1 MKKPTG
7 FIALALLLLLVAE
20 ATAAAGEDFA
30 AANRLYEQGR
40 YAEALPVYLE
50 VARRAPSGR
59 GGATADWQVLYNIAN
74 CHYKLGNYLQ
84 AKIHYLQARRLRP
97 LEPAIARNIAMTNRH
112 FLDDAQL
119 PRPDFVTR
127 LLQTVESQVS
137 MDALSVMLLLAA
149 LLFNAFLF
157 RLLTRGRSRK
167 LLYALGFS
175 LLLVAGLGACHV
187 GRAAALDRSDSAV
200 IQEEDSPLRSGPGED
215 NTVLFKV
222 NPGLE
227 VRIID
232 RSGDWVQVTAS
243 ESIAGWIERK
253 RLVLI

>member
-1 MKKPTG
+1 MKARKTIR
-7 FIALALLLLLVAE
+7 FCAAVALLAGSMF
-20 ATAAAGEDFA
+20 AAAHEDFA

-40 YAEALPVYLE
+40 YAEALPLYLE
-50 VARRAPSGR
+50 VARQAR
-59 GGATADWQVLYNIAN
+59 DWQVLYNIGN
-74 CHYKLGNYLQ
+74 CHYKLGDYLS
-84 AKIHYLQARRLRP
+84 AKIYYLKARKLRP

-119 PRPDFVTR
+119 SEPDFVTR
-127 LLQTVESQVS
+127 AVQMLESRVS
-137 MDALSVMLLLAA
+137 MDALSIMLLLAA

-157 RLLTRGRSRK
+157 LLLTRGRSRQR
-167 LLYALGFS
+167 LYALGFS
-175 LLLVAGLGACHV
+175 LLLVAGLGACHI
-187 GRAAALDRSDSAV
+187 GRAAALGRSDTAV
-200 IQEEDSPLRSGPGED
+200 IQEEGSPLHSGPGED

-227 VRIID
+227 VRIVD

-243 ESIAGWIERK
+243 ERIAGWIEAK

>member
-1 MKKPTG
+1 MKKRNRS
-7 FIALALLLLLVAE
+7 IAFALLLLLSAG
-20 ATAAAGEDFA
+20 ATAAVREDFA

-40 YAEALPVYLE
+40 YAEALPVYLN
-50 VARRAPSGR
+50 VARQAS
-59 GGATADWQVLYNIAN
+59 DWQVLYNIAN

-84 AKIHYLQARRLRP
+84 AKVHYLKARRLRP
-97 LEPAIARNIAMTNRH
+97 LEPAIARNIAMTDRH
-112 FLDDAQL
+112 FLDDARL
-119 PRPDFVTR
+119 PGPDFVTR
-127 LLQTVESQVS
+127 AVQRLESWVS

-157 RLLTRGRSRK
+157 LLLTRGRGRK
-167 LLYALGFS
+167 RLYALGFS

-187 GRAAALDRSDSAV
+187 GRAAAQGRSDRAV
-200 IQEEDSPLRSGPGED
+200 IEEENSPLRSGPGED

-232 RSGDWVQVTAS
+232 RSGAWVQVTAS
-243 ESIAGWIERK
+243 ERIAGWIEKK
-253 RLVLI
+253 RLILI